1 MTQDGPFPATPLFL
15 AELGLAGWILLGAL
29 GAVLAGHGKK
39 ASALSFGSLLLP
51 ALLASIAGV
60 DILIHPVPQTR
71 DLPFG
76 WPGMPFRLALD
87 PLSGF
92 FLAVLG
98 FVSIPVLLFAIG
110 FFRDNSVR
118 KTRWVL
124 FWLPLFLGTMSG
136 VLLADDVL
144 TFLVF
149 WEGMALSSF
158 FLVVTD
164 ISEEGVRKAGFLYL
178 LMAQIG
184 TGLILLS
191 FFLLADGSSPDG
203 GLSSLAFAD
212 LSRLP
217 VSPGIAGWVF
227 FLSFAGFGAKAGI
240 VPLHVWLP
248 EAHPVAPSPVSAL
261 MSGLM
266 LKIALYG
273 MIRVDLG
280 LLGVSHLQPFMGVA
294 VLAIGSLSALFG
306 VLHALVQHDPKR
318 LLAYHS
324 IENIGIILIGFGLF
338 LIFRTTGHPVP
349 AAVAFSA
356 SLFHVLNHALFKSL
370 LFLGAGTILKK
381 TGTHDL
387 NDLGGL
393 FRTMPATSFLFLVGA
408 LAISGLPPLNGF
420 LSEWL
425 TFQAALFAPSLSTFL
440 FQSAVVLS
448 AALLALSS
456 ALTAMCFVKV
466 TGVSFFGQARSVRAS
481 LVREDRGFELSAMAI
496 LALGCLGLGLFPS
509 PVLSGL
515 SSVSLSLTGQ
525 PLPFDAEKD
534 PWLWLVPVSSSR
546 AQYSPLLLLASFLA
560 VLAILHLL
568 TVLGRSQRPVRTA
581 PTWNCGYPVRTS
593 RMQETAD
600 AFGQPVRH
608 FFAPFFR
615 MERHLPSPGDD
626 RPSYHLEVRDP
637 FWKGLYDPLVSA
649 LLCVSDAAETIRN
662 RRISHYLLYSV
673 LTLIL
678 LLVFLSE
685 GW

>member
-294 VLAIGSLSALFG
+294 VLAIGSLSAL
-306 VLHALVQHDPKR
+306 
-318 LLAYHS
+318 
-324 IENIGIILIGFGLF
+324 
-338 LIFRTTGHPVP
+338 
-349 AAVAFSA
+349 
-356 SLFHVLNHALFKSL
+356 
-370 LFLGAGTILKK
+370 
-381 TGTHDL
+381 
-387 NDLGGL
+387 
-393 FRTMPATSFLFLVGA
+393 
-408 LAISGLPPLNGF
+408 
-420 LSEWL
+420 
-425 TFQAALFAPSLSTFL
+425 
-440 FQSAVVLS
+440 
-448 AALLALSS
+448 
-456 ALTAMCFVKV
+456 CF
-466 TGVSFFGQARSVRAS
+466 
-481 LVREDRGFELSAMAI
+481 
-496 LALGCLGLGLFPS
+496 C
-509 PVLSGL
+509 
-515 SSVSLSLTGQ
+515 
-525 PLPFDAEKD
+525 
-534 PWLWLVPVSSSR
+534 
-546 AQYSPLLLLASFLA
+546 
-560 VLAILHLL
+560 
-568 TVLGRSQRPVRTA
+568 
-581 PTWNCGYPVRTS
+581 
-593 RMQETAD
+593 
-600 AFGQPVRH
+600 
-608 FFAPFFR
+608 
-615 MERHLPSPGDD
+615 
-626 RPSYHLEVRDP
+626 
-637 FWKGLYDPLVSA
+637 
-649 LLCVSDAAETIRN
+649 
-662 RRISHYLLYSV
+662 
-673 LTLIL
+673 
-678 LLVFLSE
+678 
-685 GW
+685 

>member
-1 MTQDGPFPATPLFL
+1 MPQDGSLFSTPLSL
-15 AELGLAGWILLGAL
+15 AELALVGWIVLGGTGAFLASLLKRPLARFL
-29 GAVLAGHGKK
+29 GI
-39 ASALSFGSLLLP
+39 LLLP
-51 ALLASIAGV
+51 GILASMAG
-60 DILIHPVPQTR
+60 IESLIHPVR
-71 DLPFG
+71 LSRELPFG
-76 WPGMPFRLALD
+76 WPGLPFRVALD

-98 FVSIPVLLFAIG
+98 LVSVPVLLSSIG
-110 FFRDNSVR
+110 FFRGDSVR
-118 KTRWVL
+118 KIRWIL
-124 FWLPLFLGTMSG
+124 FWLPLFLGTMAG

-164 ISEEGVRKAGFLYL
+164 IEDEGVRKAGFLYL

-191 FFLLADGSSPDG
+191 FFLLAKGSSPDG
-203 GLSSLAFAD
+203 GLFSLAFED

-261 MSGLM
+261 LSGLM

-273 MIRVDLG
+273 LIRVDLG
-280 LLGVSHLQPFMGVA
+280 LLGLSHLQPLMGVA
-294 VLAIGSLSALFG
+294 VLAFGSLSALFG

-349 AAVAFSA
+349 AAIAFSA

-381 TGTHDL
+381 TGTHNL

-425 TFQAALFAPSLSTFL
+425 TFQAALFAPSLSTFF
-440 FQSAVVLS
+440 FQSAAVLS

-466 TGVSFFGQARSVRAS
+466 TGVSFLGQARSVKAS
-481 LVREDRGFELSAMAI
+481 LAGEQWGSELSGMAL
-496 LALGCLGLGLFPS
+496 LALGCLGAGLFPF
-509 PVLSGL
+509 PVLSAL

-525 PLPFDAEKD
+525 PLPFNAEKD

-546 AQYSPLLLLASFLA
+546 AQYSPLLLLLFFLL
-560 VLAILHLL
+560 VMGLL
-568 TVLGRSQRPVRTA
+568 WLWAGRSRRPVRTS
-581 PTWNCGYPVRTS
+581 PVWNCGYPVRTS

-615 MERHLPSPGDD
+615 MERHLPAADD
-626 RPSYHLEVRDP
+626 THPSYHLEVHDP
-637 FWKGLYDPLVSA
+637 VWKSLYDPVVTALSFVSE
-649 LLCVSDAAETIRN
+649 LAETIRN
-662 RRISHYLLYSV
+662 RRISQYLLYSV

-678 LLVFLSE
+678 LLVFFAE
-685 GW
+685 GV